1 MTPAEADESVP
12 EVFRRMADDF
22 ERGGSKLYAALSRSL
37 AEDPVV
43 AAIAGEHKPLW
54 EAPLRLFGGVHYLEL
69 AGVVQHPWPKLRGV
83 LEANRD
89 WLTRFVAEHP
99 VQTNEVQRCWG
110 LLPGFLTVADGRPID
125 LIELGPSG
133 GLNLFWDR
141 YRYRYGERTWGS
153 DHAPLELSGESEG
166 VPPPELLGKQVE
178 VRGRVGIDRRPV
190 DVTTDHGAR
199 LLEAFVWADQ
209 TFRLERVRKAIE
221 IARADPPR
229 LMEGDF
235 VEVLPA
241 LLAERDLDA
250 LTVVYHSAATIYLR
264 DEDQARIG
272 EVLEAEGGRGSLA
285 EVSYEVTRSEP
296 SYDGFALE
304 VRSWPGEER
313 RLALLDGHANRL
325 EWVA

>member
-1 MTPAEADESVP
+1 
-12 EVFRRMADDF
+12 MADDF
-22 ERGGSKLYAALSRSL
+22 ERGGSRLYAALARSL

-43 AAIAGEHKPLW
+43 ADIVGDHQPRW

-69 AGVVQHPWPKLRGV
+69 AGVAQHPWPKLRGV

-89 WLTRFVAEHP
+89 WLARFVAEHP

-133 GLNLFWDR
+133 GLNLYWDR

-153 DHAPLELSGESEG
+153 PDAQLELSGRCEG
-166 VPPPELLGKQVE
+166 GPPPELLEKHVE

-209 TFRLERVRKAIE
+209 TVRLERLRRAIE
-221 IARADPPR
+221 VARTDPPR
-229 LMEGDF
+229 LMEGNY

-241 LLAERDLDA
+241 LLAERDRDA
-250 LTVVYHSAATIYLR
+250 LTVVYHSASTVYLS
-264 DEDQARIG
+264 DEERSQISEA
-272 EVLEAEGGRGSLA
+272 LAAEGARGSLA
-285 EVSYEVTRSEP
+285 HVSYEFLRDDEI
-296 SYDGFALE
+296 SYEGFALD
-304 VRSWPGEER
+304 VQSWPGEER

-325 EWVA
+325 EWLA